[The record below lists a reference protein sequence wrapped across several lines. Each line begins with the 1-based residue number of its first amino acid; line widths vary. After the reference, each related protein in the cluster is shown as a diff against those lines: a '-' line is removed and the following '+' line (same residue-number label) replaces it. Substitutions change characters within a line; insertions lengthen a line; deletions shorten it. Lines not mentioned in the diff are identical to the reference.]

1 MLATPGSPPLL
12 PHSGPELID
21 PIIFPGLPLDIA
33 VEEYS
38 SWQKQLVHSKTFK
51 DDIEKACDVALTN
64 GLDLKQIDKDQD
76 PEFFIKNGVK
86 VGVARRFV
94 NDIRDWI
101 KQI

>member
-12 PHSGPELID
+12 PHSGLSLSIPLSS
-21 PIIFPGLPLDIA
+21 FPDLPLEIA

-38 SWQKQLVHSKTFK
+38 SWQKQLVHSKTPK
-51 DDIEKACDVALTN
+51 DDIGKACDVALTN

-86 VGVARRFV
+86 VGVARV
-94 NDIRDWI
+94 L
-101 KQI
+101 